1 MEEAEERKCS
11 RINSSEYPQSN
22 NEVKNAISVKM
33 ADIPPYLQKS
43 QFYLSLQKDGEFPV
57 PKECMKMDDSV
68 NSRDDLRILLLT
80 LRFWVTD
87 GISDSVLDFAMS
99 QPFESYED
107 ILSEFYEDLPAVKH
121 IKTIA
126 LSPTPM
132 LSAIEC
138 CVLDFVKYFRTR
150 GYPWPDHT
158 CDIICQ
164 TGNVMV
170 LEYAIQ
176 EDCLITADAAA
187 VAAGLGY
194 IACLQLLHANN
205 APWDAK
211 TTSAAAKGGHVNCLK
226 YAHENGCPWLC
237 SEEEPDSGYLFETY
251 DEASDYGSS
260 EEVSF
265 AEGDYEQ
272 DDIGTGANPVENGNY
287 HDEVNSGSD
296 TDSDPIFDMDADD
309 GLDVASLHTAD
320 YARMPDSS
328 NYNKRLE
335 DGMNNICTIAAVHG
349 NLECLEYAHRHGVV
363 LQPMTIK
370 AAARHPKG
378 LECLKYAHQQ
388 GLPLTHFLSLN
399 AAFNGNLE
407 MLQYL
412 HTHGCPWDS
421 RVCCAAA
428 YKIGKS
434 SSTAC
439 TVVLFLLR
447 NGCAPSS
454 DIWDFT
460 GDEFHQILQCFLELG
475 LPWSATPEATLR
487 AARVNNLEG

>member
-11 RINSSEYPQSN
+11 SINSSEDPQSD
-22 NEVKNAISVKM
+22 NEVKTTISVKV
-33 ADIPPYLQKS
+33 ADIPPYLQRS
-43 QFYLSLQKDGEFPV
+43 QFYLSLQKDGENDCIPV
-57 PKECMKMDDSV
+57 PNECMKMDDSV
-68 NSRDDLRILLLT
+68 NSGHDLRFLLLT
-80 LRFWVTD
+80 LCFWVAD
-87 GISDSVLDFAMS
+87 CICDSVLDFAMS
-99 QPFESYED
+99 QPFGSYED
-107 ILSEFYEDLPAVKH
+107 ILSEFNEDLSAVKH

-132 LSAIEC
+132 LSATEC
-138 CVLDFVKYFRTR
+138 GVLDFVKYFRKR

-164 TGNVMV
+164 TGNVPV

-176 EDCLITADAAA
+176 EDCLITSEAAA
-187 VAAGLGY
+187 VAAGQGY

-211 TTSAAAKGGHVNCLK
+211 TTSAAAKGGHLNCLK

-260 EEVSF
+260 EEGDNQSF
-265 AEGDYEQ
+265 AEGDDYEQ
-272 DDIGTGANPVENGNY
+272 DDLGTGANLIENVND
-287 HDEVNSGSD
+287 HDEVISGSD

-370 AAARHPKG
+370 AAARHPNG

-399 AAFNGNLE
+399 AAVNGNLV
-407 MLQYL
+407 M
-412 HTHGCPWDS
+412 
-421 RVCCAAA
+421 
-428 YKIGKS
+428 
-434 SSTAC
+434 
-439 TVVLFLLR
+439 
-447 NGCAPSS
+447 
-454 DIWDFT
+454 
-460 GDEFHQILQCFLELG
+460 
-475 LPWSATPEATLR
+475 
-487 AARVNNLEG
+487 